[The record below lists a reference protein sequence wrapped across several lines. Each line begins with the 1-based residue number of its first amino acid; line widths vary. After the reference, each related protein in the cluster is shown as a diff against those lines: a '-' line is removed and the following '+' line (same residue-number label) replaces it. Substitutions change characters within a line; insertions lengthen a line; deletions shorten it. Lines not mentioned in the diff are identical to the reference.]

1 MYINEMEYYS
11 ATKQNKNVPFAATW
25 EGIMLSEIN
34 QTEEEKY

>member
-11 ATKQNKNVPFAATW
+11 VTKQNKNFPFAATW
-25 EGIMLSEIN
+25 ESIMLSEIN